1 MNNRRGRPGHA
12 QKRPAQKPTAQKRP
26 IQKPTVQKRTAQ
38 KPTVRRTI
46 PTRPMQRTTPATP
59 REHSHVPSRTHIAP
73 SGSRTRQHENVAAKG
88 SETPKDPKATVQTRM
103 ERRRAIRRRR
113 SRIVWVV
120 CGAFCLLVLATSFPV
135 EALIRQH
142 DAITSAS
149 SELDRLT
156 AGNKSLQR
164 QAQELSNPANI
175 DALARSDFDMVSRGE
190 KAYQV
195 LPASGSSDPTSLSSG
210 HSVLDQGPVA
220 PGSTESQE
228 ILGDAGST
236 VPSSSQSSTG
246 QGTSGQ
252 TNGSQGSGAPHGTPG
267 LWGRV
272 LDTLEFWR

>member
-1 MNNRRGRPGHA
+1 VNNRRGRPGHA
-12 QKRPAQKPTAQKRP
+12 QKR
-26 IQKPTVQKRTAQ
+26 TVQKRAVQ
-38 KPTVRRTI
+38 KRAVQRRTVQGTI
-46 PTRPMQRTTPATP
+46 PTRPLQRATPATP
-59 REHSHVPSRTHIAP
+59 REHSRVPSRTHIGP
-73 SGSRTRQHENVAAKG
+73 SGSRTRQHENAAPEG
-88 SETPKDPKATVQTRM
+88 SETPKATKATVQTRM
-103 ERRRAIRRRR
+103 ERRHAIRRRR

-120 CGAFCLLVLATSFPV
+120 CGAFCLLVLATSFPA

-142 DAITSAS
+142 DAISSAS

-195 LPASGSSDPTSLSSG
+195 LPVAGSPDPTSLSSG

-220 PGSTESQE
+220 PGSAESQE

-236 VPSSSQSSTG
+236 TPSSSQSSSG
-246 QGTSGQ
+246 PGTSGQ
-252 TNGSQGSGAPHGTPG
+252 ANGSRGSGAPHGTPG

-272 LDTLEFWR
+272 LNTLEFWR

>member
-1 MNNRRGRPGHA
+1 
-12 QKRPAQKPTAQKRP
+12 
-26 IQKPTVQKRTAQ
+26 
-38 KPTVRRTI
+38 
-46 PTRPMQRTTPATP
+46 
-59 REHSHVPSRTHIAP
+59 
-73 SGSRTRQHENVAAKG
+73 
-88 SETPKDPKATVQTRM
+88 M
-103 ERRRAIRRRR
+103 ERRHAIRRRR
-113 SRIVWVV
+113 SRIVWVA

-142 DAITSAS
+142 DAISSAS

-195 LPASGSSDPTSLSSG
+195 LPAAGSSDPTSLSSG

-220 PGSTESQE
+220 PGSAESQE

-236 VPSSSQSSTG
+236 TPSSSESSSG
-246 QGTSGQ
+246 PGTSGQ
-252 TNGSQGSGAPHGTPG
+252 TNGSQGSGAPHVTPG